1 MSFKSFH
8 KGAGAEGGGG
18 RLFVNSASVGA
29 KNKSE
34 QQISRKP
41 KLVQDKVSIQVEI
54 AVRQCGKRFELS
66 KKYPTTFFVHLFF
79 SFRAHSFQFY
89 TFLRS
94 ADRRRR
100 RSGRVGQWGT
110 GSGGGDRGAGV
121 GVSRENGTIE
131 TGEYIFICAFFTS
144 LSRLAAASL
153 LRMQSPRRRSPGGP
167 RFRRG

>member
-1 MSFKSFH
+1 MSCQSFH

-79 SFRAHSFQFY
+79 FVSC
-89 TFLRS
+89 TFVSILHFPPIPRPPT
-94 ADRRRR
+94 AAEREGRTVGTRERRRR
-100 RSGRVGQWGT
+100 PRCRGRGFP
-110 GSGGGDRGAGV
+110 
-121 GVSRENGTIE
+121 RER
-131 TGEYIFICAFFTS
+131 YD
-144 LSRLAAASL
+144 
-153 LRMQSPRRRSPGGP
+153 
-167 RFRRG
+167 